1 MKLTTSPTLGL
12 SFLLTTL
19 LLITTT
25 TTNGQETALQPS
37 VTSATANSATD
48 NNNNNKPTYTIVAPA
63 KIRPSSDYHVS
74 LQLTNATSAAD
85 IEVEVSGPSHDGPF
99 NRVTKSVAV
108 NPSETRILNLEI
120 GEWSKGNYK
129 LLVKG
134 RSGEFNF
141 NNETALGFEPKS
153 TSIFVQTD
161 KAIYKPGQAVKFRAI
176 VVNPSLIPN
185 VAGTLD
191 IYIKVSG
198 DDVFLLFQ
206 KNENDQE
213 DQKKMTLKRS
223 QFNKRK
229 REKGVENC

>member
-25 TTNGQETALQPS
+25 TTNGQETAVQPS
-37 VTSATANSATD
+37 VTSATANSATGD
-48 NNNNNKPTYTIVAPA
+48 NNNNSNKPTYTIVAPA

-191 IYIKVSG
+191 IYIKVSDDEIFQFLKDERSG
-198 DDVFLLFQ
+198 DGQ
-206 KNENDQE
+206 KE
-213 DQKKMTLKRS
+213 MTPKRS
-223 QFNKRK
+223 QFNKNK
-229 REKGVENC
+229 RGVESC